1 MSDGSRREHPMSG
14 LRRHGVF
21 VRMFSSAVMSQT
33 VLSAASFLIGLLLIR
48 QTSDTQYGL
57 YVLVANAVLLVTS
70 LQSAFFGP
78 AMVIRMTPL
87 DRAGRGDVVG
97 GLYREQRRL
106 LRPIAWTCVV
116 LIAIMRATDLVSGEV
131 ALLLLAGLAACIA
144 VLKREYFRTALFAH
158 RRAHDVLRGDMTYV
172 VLLVAGA
179 AIAALTP
186 IPATAAAATMAL
198 AALVAAGLLSRT
210 LKRNEAWNEAGFPGI
225 LQEIASNAGW
235 ATAGAAI
242 HWLFSQGYSYVV
254 AATLDVTAV
263 AAIASTRLLLM
274 PINLL
279 STGVS
284 SLMLP
289 VTSGWLNDNAARTV
303 FGRLLAVAFGLMVAA
318 SFYLGVMW
326 LCRDWIFTTVL
337 RKQFEHRDELLL
349 LWSAVSLV
357 MVLRDQLRYL
367 PLARA
372 RFRELTGLAALSAT
386 LSLGITWL
394 GMVRFGVPG
403 ALFGVLTGELVSVCG
418 TIFLSLREITVR
430 DRTDVAAAPSD
441 NAINAY
447 GTRS

>member
-1 MSDGSRREHPMSG
+1 VTDLRREQPMSS
-14 LRRHGVF
+14 LKRHGMF
-21 VRMFSSAVMSQT
+21 VRMFSSAVISQT

-57 YVLVANAVLLVTS
+57 YVLVASAVLLVTS
-70 LQSAFFGP
+70 LQSSFFGP
-78 AMVIRMTPL
+78 VMVIRMTPL
-87 DRAGRGDVVG
+87 DRSGRGDIVG

-106 LRPIAWTCVV
+106 LRPIAWTCV
-116 LIAIMRATDLVSGEV
+116 IAIAGMRAFDVISTEL
-131 ALLLLAGLAACIA
+131 ALLLLAGLAACVA

-158 RRAHDVLRGDMTYV
+158 RRAHDVLRGDMLYV
-172 VLLVAGA
+172 LLLVAGA
-179 AIAALTP
+179 ALATLTP
-186 IPATAAAATMAL
+186 IPAATAAATMAVAAL
-198 AALVAAGLLSRT
+198 AAGALLSSA
-210 LKRNEAWNEAGFPGI
+210 LKRNEAWNDDGFPGI
-225 LQEIASNAGW
+225 LQEIAPSAGL

-242 HWLFSQGYSYVV
+242 HWAFSQGYSYVV

-289 VTSGWLNDNAARTV
+289 VTSGWLSDNGARTV
-303 FGRLLAVAFGLMVAA
+303 FARLLALAFGLMVAA

-326 LCRDWIFTTVL
+326 LSRDWIFTTVL
-337 RKQFEHRDELLL
+337 KKQFEHRDELVI

-372 RFRELTGLAALSAT
+372 RFRNLTGLAALSAA
-386 LSLGITWL
+386 LSLAVTYL
-394 GMVRFGVPG
+394 GMVHFGVPG
-403 ALFGVLTGELVSVCG
+403 ALFGVLTGELVSVAG
-418 TIFLSLREITVR
+418 TIALSLREIAR
-430 DRTDVAAAPSD
+430 PSD
-441 NAINAY
+441 QPIQPATV
-447 GTRS
+447 TRLTEPV